1 MHHFLQ
7 FVGAMA
13 TVRPLGCVIAALA
26 FKGPGL
32 DLRVDTIARQCATGF
47 FKRNVFV
54 LVDDEDVLSKA

>member
-1 MHHFLQ
+1 MHDFLQ

-13 TVRPLGCVIAALA
+13 TVRPLGCVIAAL
-26 FKGPGL
+26 KGPGL